1 MPPNCPKSVDQ
12 ETSDAQVTPP
22 THCLERRRTKN
33 WGNRE
38 TMLKAHKPVEN
49 LKPDLP
55 AKTFDSW
62 NQFQSTV
69 ADYKAKYFLHF
80 RVRSSTKHNRFGAML
95 L

>member
-1 MPPNCPKSVDQ
+1 
-12 ETSDAQVTPP
+12 
-22 THCLERRRTKN
+22 
-33 WGNRE
+33 
-38 TMLKAHKPVEN
+38 MLKAHKPVEN

-80 RVRSSTKHNRFGAML
+80 RVRSSTKHNRFQSISPTVLSAGGVPMGLRRRRVEKADVSMDCVL
-95 L
+95 RDAR